1 MKGNIIRVTQLRLAM
16 AGLILGGAGIFAA
29 PAFFMT
35 YGEAGSQYF
44 RSSEGESAQESRD
57 QGVERKPE
65 KRSWESPTPFLQRT
79 Y

>member
-1 MKGNIIRVTQLRLAM
+1 MKGNLIRVTQLRLAI

-35 YGEAGSQYF
+35 YGEAGLQHF
-44 RSSEGESAQESRD
+44 RSNEGDSAQESRD
-57 QGVERKPE
+57 QAVERKPE
-65 KRSWESPTPFLQRT
+65 KRSWESSTPFQQRT